1 MTHREHWRLNGETLS
16 PERQRAVLDDLE
28 DAQTEVEELQ
38 SKVEDRS
45 NDTTDTVDQLEDDLD
60 EAKRAL
66 QEMAEATS
74 KLVAEAEPTGL
85 FDLKEVKRL
94 VTKAT
99 GGAL

>member
-38 SKVEDRS
+38 SKVGDRH
-45 NDTTDTVDQLEDDLD
+45 TDTDVDQLEDDLD
-60 EAKRAL
+60 KTKRTL
-66 QEMAEATS
+66 QEMAEAIDE
-74 KLVAEAEPTGL
+74 LVAEAEPTGL
-85 FDLKEVKRL
+85 FDLKRVKRL

-99 GGAL
+99 GGKL